1 MRMCDSE
8 GRLRPG
14 RTAGVEVPASLVSVE
29 GFVAKSINLS
39 WWVQPVSRA
48 RKGMEKERETHQ
60 NLESELRQEAGR
72 EWAEEAAEDEHLT
85 ELMRRRRLNLG
96 DAAREMVDRGQRVRV
111 ETGAQTFAGEV
122 VFAGA
127 DYAIVERADDV
138 VSIRLDAAIWTIE
151 QIEVGGHE
159 QSGGAATMKAHL
171 TDIASTDESV
181 RLIVGDG
188 RALIGSIDLVAA
200 DYLEVN
206 QDSLSVVVPFAQL
219 VAVIRPRARF

>member
-1 MRMCDSE
+1 MSE
-8 GRLRPG
+8 PSPRPDH
-14 RTAGVEVPASLVSVE
+14 SHH
-29 GFVAKSINLS
+29 LS
-39 WWVQPVSRA
+39 
-48 RKGMEKERETHQ
+48 ERHHH
-60 NLESELRQEAGR
+60 REAGR
-72 EWAEEAAEDEHLT
+72 EWSEEASEDEHLT
-85 ELMRRRRLNLG
+85 EVMGRRRLNLG

-111 ETGAQTFAGEV
+111 EAGAQTFAGEV

-159 QSGGAATMKAHL
+159 QSGGAVTLKAHL
-171 TDIASTDESV
+171 TDIASTEESV

-200 DYLEVN
+200 DYFEVN